1 MRQAAAGPAAGQDDQ
16 DAALRELAQSS
27 HVFCTDVI
35 SMVQASAVHIDSE
48 HLDHA
53 YSSFLIMSIIL
64 LKAAEED
71 GQSAE
76 TVKKNRMRGFSR
88 CG

>member
-1 MRQAAAGPAAGQDDQ
+1 MSRRRFCGMAAP
-16 DAALRELAQSS
+16 AALRELAQSS
-27 HVFCTDVI
+27 HVFCADVI

-76 TVKKNRMRGFSR
+76 TVKKKPHARF
-88 CG
+88 